1 MVLCKICGT
10 VYDEFYGLC
19 PKCGT
24 PCESEDEASDALPPI
39 GKLSTPKA
47 SAPGALPSIEDALR
61 NSGDADD
68 SDATLPVGLPPID
81 PDATIPVSKPSFD
94 PDATIPVTR
103 AVSADPDATVPLG
116 QQPRT
121 FSADPDATVPL
132 GQQPRTFSADPDA
145 TVPLGQRSPYAAP
158 DPDAT
163 VPMTRQPVA
172 PVVNPKGQTQD
183 VYVPEAA
190 RHTQY
195 GDNYDSAPVPSA
207 VAAKKKKKGSAGKV
221 IVIILLVLAILAGCG
236 VGVYFLFL
244 KPNQTPQ
251 ISVEQLVSDG
261 DKYISE
267 GKTSEAIDS
276 YKKAIEAKPD
286 DPQLYLK
293 LADVYIGT
301 GDNANAVKTLE
312 EGYEKTKNDAIKT
325 KLDALGGKTEP
336 TSSIDD
342 DPDTLRGYARSM
354 NMALMNIYAAVT
366 SGDLNSSTP
375 SDQLKGLVP
384 SKLPA
389 AGATA
394 ADKESAAN
402 ALTMNDVLTYAGET
416 GEINSSNIGMFVY
429 DGAQIYYGADH
440 AGKTLSLDTTVGDIR
455 GFTPE
460 ESSAV
465 SEPSEES
472 SEPQASVITDPKV
485 IEAELDDACKQLYSM
500 VISGTLNQSTPAE
513 QLHGLSASKLPKN
526 TASTKVR
533 QRYAD
538 NLTVADAITYAELG
552 ASVDGLNIIDYNY
565 YNAEITYRGKGTPLA
580 LDTTLGEIMTVIPE
594 SSDES
599 KPEESKP
606 EESSAIEKPVD
617 TRFVGQWKTVFNTK
631 KYSQSD
637 IDYYKS
643 VLGWDEFDIILSGE
657 GNASAYSVLNNTTN
671 IVGTGTW
678 TSSGDAVTVTIDGD
692 AVLFVYDNGVLTTE
706 NFGDIAWFEK
716 NDGTGPE
723 PQPSEVS
730 EPSEVSQDSTP
741 SFELPVVPDDAYGVI
756 CIRIPEDWD
765 ENNLSIR
772 VYDYDGNKNENNAK
786 LTSAGGGIYTYTVN
800 KYSSTDYL
808 FNNPK
813 FVILST
819 NKDTGNIVQ
828 TEEIYVPRSSKLYT
842 AEKQGRKYVLKEN

>member
-121 FSADPDATVPL
+121 FSADPDATVP
-132 GQQPRTFSADPDA
+132 
-145 TVPLGQRSPYAAP
+145 
-158 DPDAT
+158 
-163 VPMTRQPVA
+163 MTRQPVA

-236 VGVYFLFL
+236 VGVYFLFI

-472 SEPQASVITDPKV
+472 SEPQASP
-485 IEAELDDACKQLYSM
+485 
-500 VISGTLNQSTPAE
+500 
-513 QLHGLSASKLPKN
+513 
-526 TASTKVR
+526 
-533 QRYAD
+533 
-538 NLTVADAITYAELG
+538 
-552 ASVDGLNIIDYNY
+552 
-565 YNAEITYRGKGTPLA
+565 
-580 LDTTLGEIMTVIPE
+580 IP
-594 SSDES
+594 
-599 KPEESKP
+599 
-606 EESSAIEKPVD
+606 
-617 TRFVGQWKTVFNTK
+617 R
-631 KYSQSD
+631 
-637 IDYYKS
+637 
-643 VLGWDEFDIILSGE
+643 
-657 GNASAYSVLNNTTN
+657 
-671 IVGTGTW
+671 
-678 TSSGDAVTVTIDGD
+678 
-692 AVLFVYDNGVLTTE
+692 
-706 NFGDIAWFEK
+706 
-716 NDGTGPE
+716 
-723 PQPSEVS
+723 
-730 EPSEVSQDSTP
+730 
-741 SFELPVVPDDAYGVI
+741 
-756 CIRIPEDWD
+756 
-765 ENNLSIR
+765 
-772 VYDYDGNKNENNAK
+772 
-786 LTSAGGGIYTYTVN
+786 
-800 KYSSTDYL
+800 
-808 FNNPK
+808 
-813 FVILST
+813 
-819 NKDTGNIVQ
+819 
-828 TEEIYVPRSSKLYT
+828 
-842 AEKQGRKYVLKEN
+842 